1 MPAYKEV
8 FSVKLIIRFS
18 MFTVSIQ

>member
-18 MFTVSIQ
+18 MFTVSVQ